1 MKQNHV
7 VLALVLALVVWA
19 APARAS
25 TITWEVTL
33 AGSNEVP
40 PNGSPATG
48 HGTFVFDDLGTAAD
62 ADDTLSALVTFSSLV
77 APATAAHIHGPAGPG
92 ANAAVR
98 IGFTGFPNT
107 TSGSYSNVFLVSGAI
122 GGAAAFEAN
131 LFAGL
136 TYVNIHSSVF
146 PGGEIRGQLNAV
158 PEPTTLALI
167 GTGVVGLVR
176 ARRRRDSIPE

>member
-1 MKQNHV
+1 MCAFTETIAYQNRATACFPGRKTQRLWCRDCLGRTRRAAVPHAKRRRLLKQNHV

-77 APATAAHIHGPAGPG
+77 AP
-92 ANAAVR
+92 
-98 IGFTGFPNT
+98 
-107 TSGSYSNVFLVSGAI
+107 
-122 GGAAAFEAN
+122 
-131 LFAGL
+131 
-136 TYVNIHSSVF
+136 
-146 PGGEIRGQLNAV
+146 
-158 PEPTTLALI
+158 
-167 GTGVVGLVR
+167 
-176 ARRRRDSIPE
+176 